1 MFPRFESIGFVG
13 IVVVYFHVSVRNVT
27 SHKVLVNLT
36 CRVLVLVIF
45 GWLHMFGQVQLISK
59 SLCPRKKGI
68 KNCLITILVLE
79 HCG

>member
-36 CRVLVLVIF
+36 WTGSTNFKKFVSENKRYKKLSDNYF
-45 GWLHMFGQVQLISK
+45 GA
-59 SLCPRKKGI
+59 
-68 KNCLITILVLE
+68 
-79 HCG
+79 